1 MFAFFAWWCLQ
12 YNLVLFGKCETVL
25 CWISKLAK
33 PWTLNSALKNV
44 VYFRHCIY
52 RYIETRTRD
61 AVNTNFF
68 VSGAELFN
76 YPSILKMFTILH
88 SDPTCP
94 QVISL
99 SRDAGFEPES
109 WLGCHR
115 NLVTNHLSYIPPPP
129 IPLNLC
135 HIYWALTRFCAQP
148 TNRTLKMSDNAI
160 TWTHCNKFSTI
171 VNLVSK

>member
-61 AVNTNFF
+61 AVNTNIF
-68 VSGAELFN
+68 VSGAELSLYSQDVYNIAQWSYLSSGYFTVQRCRIRTRELVGAPPQFG
-76 YPSILKMFTILH
+76 YQPSELH
-88 SDPTCP
+88 PPSPHPSDPLP
-94 QVISL
+94 YIL
-99 SRDAGFEPES
+99 SF
-109 WLGCHR
+109 
-115 NLVTNHLSYIPPPP
+115 N
-129 IPLNLC
+129 
-135 HIYWALTRFCAQP
+135 
-148 TNRTLKMSDNAI
+148 
-160 TWTHCNKFSTI
+160 
-171 VNLVSK
+171 